1 MITAAPHTTIVLG
14 IPVPSDLLLFLGV
27 VGIHFIAGLLCV
39 MAGIIAMLSRKGRGR
54 HANYGTLY
62 YRSLTVVFVTM
73 TALSITR
80 WAEDW
85 ELFVLGVL
93 AFAAASFGRT
103 SMRRRWNGFVRL
115 HISGMGLSYILLL
128 TAFYV
133 DNGGNLPIW
142 RDLSPIA
149 YWIAPAIVGG
159 PIMIWAL
166 LRHPLVETYLPDR

>member
-1 MITAAPHTTIVLG
+1 MISAAPHTTVILG
-14 IPVPSDLLLFLGV
+14 IPIPSDSPLFLGV
-27 VGIHFIAGLLCV
+27 VGIHFIAGLICV
-39 MAGIIAMLSRKGRGR
+39 TSGIVAMPSRKGRGR
-54 HANYGTLY
+54 HADYGTLY
-62 YRSLTVVFVTM
+62 YRGLTVVFVTM
-73 TALSITR
+73 TVLSITR

-93 AFAAASFGRT
+93 SFGAASIGRT

-142 RDLSPIA
+142 RDLPPIA

-166 LRHPLVETYLPDR
+166 LRHPLVATYLPSR